1 MPSAIQASD
10 KKRAWRIVALCK
22 RRFDKRREQQRKGT
36 ASISLLPSYS
46 RRQRSC
52 RCSPP
57 KASGQTAANN
67 ARLSRGLHRPAL
79 PNQTN
84 FATSSSRRGL
94 LANAAI
100 WRLSSRVR
108 SISVET
114 IHNSESAMA
123 GDVKYFEMGTN
134 GPGALKNNSA
144 YLVYHRLFLL
154 NICDLMSGRN
164 KRVLEVHALVHYGT
178 VFSGG

>member
-1 MPSAIQASD
+1 
-10 KKRAWRIVALCK
+10 
-22 RRFDKRREQQRKGT
+22 
-36 ASISLLPSYS
+36 
-46 RRQRSC
+46 
-52 RCSPP
+52 
-57 KASGQTAANN
+57 
-67 ARLSRGLHRPAL
+67 
-79 PNQTN
+79 
-84 FATSSSRRGL
+84 
-94 LANAAI
+94 
-100 WRLSSRVR
+100 
-108 SISVET
+108 
-114 IHNSESAMA
+114 MA